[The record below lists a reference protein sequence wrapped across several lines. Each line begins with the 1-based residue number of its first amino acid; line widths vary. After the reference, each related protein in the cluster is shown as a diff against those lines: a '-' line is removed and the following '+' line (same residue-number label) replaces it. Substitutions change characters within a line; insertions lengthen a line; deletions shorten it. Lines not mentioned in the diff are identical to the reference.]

1 MISEKFKKQSMLNI
15 NGEGD
20 FIENNYEI
28 ANAQFSMLKSL
39 SEVNVKAIEREVKK
53 LEKEK
58 KLALYPRTEIVDAEK
73 YAKNILEIQ
82 KKLNIA
88 ENDLS
93 NAKKTKEFYS
103 ELLEAIND

>member
-1 MISEKFKKQSMLNI
+1 MGSSH
-15 NGEGD
+15 
-20 FIENNYEI
+20 
-28 ANAQFSMLKSL
+28 
-39 SEVNVKAIEREVKK
+39 
-53 LEKEK
+53 
-58 KLALYPRTEIVDAEK
+58 PRTEIVDAEK